1 MMPSRFERNKNF
13 YKQINQQ
20 INEFEKRLQN
30 KESSKTKEMLEKVDP
45 SFFDDLK
52 IKGAAELLEK
62 KVNSEKVEKISKK
75 EKRRKKINIPR
86 LCLIVGLSIGIIVII
101 ILLLLM

>member
-62 KVNSEKVEKISKK
+62 KKLKKKKMKKIKKKKK
-75 EKRRKKINIPR
+75 EEKK
-86 LCLIVGLSIGIIVII
+86 
-101 ILLLLM
+101 LMFQDFV

>member
-1 MMPSRFERNKNF
+1 MNLKKDCKIKNG
-13 YKQINQQ
+13 INYDL
-20 INEFEKRLQN
+20 EKLSNQTTL
-30 KESSKTKEMLEKVDP
+30 KGLFAKEMLEKVDP

-75 EKRRKKINIPR
+75 EKRRKKINVPR

>member
-52 IKGAAELLEK
+52 IK
-62 KVNSEKVEKISKK
+62 N
-75 EKRRKKINIPR
+75 
-86 LCLIVGLSIGIIVII
+86 
-101 ILLLLM
+101 